1 MTKTEN
7 SANHTNLSSSNGP
20 NNNTEKV
27 KSVVPPTKTRPLRWD
42 WPALSRSLRW
52 IGAVLECCCF
62 RPCGRMAFHS
72 QQCEPVNYPEENDE
86 TLSEV
91 FQTGLHSRLHSPKAS
106 TDRSIPMHRMME
118 GSPFSHQHFP
128 MCHDVPQSPSDQFSR
143 YNQQTPYPS
152 QADANRVDP
161 EAHWHYP
168 SYRSRNSEGCY
179 TNSLPS
185 YLPSKD
191 YCNYPGGGLFFP
203 SGPHSFPGRHSPG
216 TSSLEQPR
224 SLHSF
229 SPDPSVHS
237 HHAMPLPGLHPNMP
251 CWGQCGLVPFQ
262 GGHPHHLS
270 PGPGYHLPYN
280 RGPEHYRHRHAGST
294 ENGRISPRPRQESPC
309 SSPLSQEQR
318 KVFVTYEADSED
330 HLKEII
336 KFVALLR
343 NNGFDTHIDVF
354 EQQLNSISKIDCM
367 ERYLNEKDYLIIIII
382 SLKYFET
389 VTGAGMSVE
398 CDERTS
404 NTVYIHKQ
412 LQSEFIQNGCRN
424 FRFIPVLFPGAKKSY
439 VPSWLQNTHV
449 YSWPRDRDDI
459 LRRLMR
465 VEKYNPPPIGPLPTI
480 VSVPI

>member
-1 MTKTEN
+1 MACHN
-7 SANHTNLSSSNGP
+7 PQCG
-20 NNNTEKV
+20 
-27 KSVVPPTKTRPLRWD
+27 
-42 WPALSRSLRW
+42 SLN
-52 IGAVLECCCF
+52 C
-62 RPCGRMAFHS
+62 
-72 QQCEPVNYPEENDE
+72 PEENDE
-86 TLSEV
+86 TLSEESQSDLLSG
-91 FQTGLHSRLHSPKAS
+91 FHNLKTSPH
-106 TDRSIPMHRMME
+106 DCRRME
-118 GSPFSHQHFP
+118 GQPFGHQHYP
-128 MCHDVPQSPSDQFSR
+128 TLRNLSRPPHDHLFI

-152 QADANRVDP
+152 QADPKGGDS
-161 EAHWHYP
+161 EAHCDWNYTNYH
-168 SYRSRNSEGCY
+168 SRNSEGSY

-185 YLPSKD
+185 YLPSMD
-191 YCNYPGGGLFFP
+191 YHSYPERGSFYL
-203 SGPHSFPGRHSPG
+203 SGPHSLPGRHSP
-216 TSSLEQPR
+216 SLNSLEQPR

-229 SPDPSVHS
+229 PSGLLMHS
-237 HHAMPLPGLHPNMP
+237 HHAMPFHGIQPNPPCCGHYGPSPLHR
-251 CWGQCGLVPFQ
+251 G
-262 GGHPHHLS
+262 HHLS
-270 PGPGYHLPYN
+270 PGPGYHLPFR
-280 RGPEHYRHRHAGST
+280 RGPEHYRPRPADST
-294 ENGRISPRPRQESPC
+294 DNEGISPRPREASPC
-309 SSPLSQEQR
+309 TTRLSQEQR

-389 VTGAGMSVE
+389 VTGANMSPE

-412 LQSEFIQNGCRN
+412 LQSEFIQNGCKN

-439 VPSWLQNTHV
+439 VPTWLQNTHI
-449 YSWPRDRDDI
+449 YSWPKDRDDI
-459 LRRLMR
+459 LRRLLR

>member
-1 MTKTEN
+1 MACHN
-7 SANHTNLSSSNGP
+7 QQC
-20 NNNTEKV
+20 
-27 KSVVPPTKTRPLRWD
+27 
-42 WPALSRSLRW
+42 RSLN
-52 IGAVLECCCF
+52 C
-62 RPCGRMAFHS
+62 
-72 QQCEPVNYPEENDE
+72 PEENDE
-86 TLSEV
+86 TLSEH
-91 FQTGLHSRLHSPKAS
+91 FQSEHLARFQNPKAS
-106 TDRSIPMHRMME
+106 PQASRTME
-118 GSPFSHQHFP
+118 GQPF
-128 MCHDVPQSPSDQFSR
+128 
-143 YNQQTPYPS
+143 NQQHYPLLSDLARPPHDNFSGYIQQAPYPS
-152 QADANRVDP
+152 HAGASGIDP
-161 EAHWHYP
+161 EAHCAWNYS

-179 TNSLPS
+179 TNSLPP
-185 YLPSKD
+185 YLPSTD
-191 YCNYPGGGLFFP
+191 YQSYPGHGCFLP
-203 SGPHSFPGRHSPG
+203 SGPHSLPGRHSPSLG
-216 TSSLEQPR
+216 SLELPR

-229 SPDPSVHS
+229 PPGLPMHT
-237 HHAMPLPGLHPNMP
+237 HHAMAFPGLPPNQP
-251 CWGQCGLVPFQ
+251 CYGQCGPVPLQ
-262 GGHPHHLS
+262 MRHHLS
-270 PGPGYHLPYN
+270 PGPGYHLPYR
-280 RGPEHYRHRHAGST
+280 RGPEHYRHGHAGST
-294 ENGRISPRPRQESPC
+294 ENEDVSPRPRQASPC
-309 SSPLSQEQR
+309 SSQLSQEQR

-389 VTGAGMSVE
+389 VTGANVE

-412 LQSEFIQNGCRN
+412 LQSEFIQNGCKN

-449 YSWPRDRDDI
+449 YSWPKDRDDI